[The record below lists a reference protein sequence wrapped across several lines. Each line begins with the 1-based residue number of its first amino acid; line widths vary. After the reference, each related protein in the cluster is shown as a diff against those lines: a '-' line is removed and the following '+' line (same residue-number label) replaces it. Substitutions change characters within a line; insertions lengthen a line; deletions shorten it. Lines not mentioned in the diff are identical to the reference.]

1 MLDLCELDLFRELGN
16 GTDVWSSDSSPSEYI
31 QVRNITYILYIYIY
45 IYIYIMQDIS
55 KGVYYFFNVFKIHCI
70 VIKLK
75 KTLEAVKQVP

>member
-1 MLDLCELDLFRELGN
+1 MLDLCELDLFRESGN
-16 GTDVWSSDSSPSEYI
+16 GTDVWSSDSSPSEYF
-31 QVRNITYILYIYIY
+31 QVRNITYILY

-75 KTLEAVKQVP
+75 